1 MKTVLIKETKGDVI
15 ELDVDI
21 APKKNEIYLLLGGPG
36 TFVGQWPGT
45 NVVIMKCSLEHL
57 HVENENRL
65 TPPFE
70 REVIRGPI
78 LFIRMDENAD
88 HQDLTLEESSSWIES
103 MQIQ

>member
-21 APKKNEIYLLLGGPG
+21 APKKNEIYILLGGPG

-45 NVVIMKCSLEHL
+45 NVVIMKCRLDDVHIK
-57 HVENENRL
+57 NENKL
-65 TPPFE
+65 AKPFDKE
-70 REVIRGPI
+70 EINGPI

-88 HQDLTLEESSSWIES
+88 HQDLTLEECESWIERT
-103 MQIQ
+103 QI